1 MEDSRKKSVNY
12 QSPRGTSEWT
22 TRIHG
27 EHQSVISAPV
37 STKYEEGMTTK
48 LNYNL
53 M

>member
-37 STKYEEGMTTK
+37 SKNMKRG
-48 LNYNL
+48 
-53 M
+53 